1 MTFNLLPD
9 DKTVL
14 HRFVATTA
22 CSTIA
27 FSTIALGGALAQTTS
42 LTDDQED
49 GSDEIVVVGTRLPTP
64 INEVGRSVTVIGEE
78 EIAIRQQRFL
88 YDALEIAPGV
98 QLIRSG
104 SFGGLSSVS
113 IRGLPS
119 DQTLF
124 VIDGIVANNPA
135 FFGNTFDFANI
146 DPADI
151 SKVEVLRGGQSTLY
165 GSDAIAGVINVVTKD
180 GREGF
185 GVDAFLEGGSFG
197 TFRGAASVQAGN
209 ETTSGRL
216 TISGITSDGFSS
228 ADERDGNT
236 EDDGYSSV
244 TLSGKFRSKL
254 TNSLEFEGTA
264 RYIDSVNEFDGFP
277 PPNFVLADA
286 DNDGET
292 RDLLLS
298 GSLTHTAFDGQLENR
313 ARVTFSDSDILNF
326 GNDFVTFDADG
337 QRVSI
342 EHQAIGRVT
351 DYLTL
356 VGGFEFEREK
366 AETGSTGGQLSISTT
381 SGFALAQ
388 IKPTPWAVFDAGV
401 RVDNNSEF
409 GSETTFSA
417 SGSISIPGTP
427 FRVLGSYAEGFQAPT
442 SGELQFNLAQ
452 AATFA
457 FDPSLSLTPAPER
470 SSGFDIGL
478 AFESKDRRYR
488 LQATYFDQTVD
499 QLLTFLF
506 VPGAPN
512 FGVFTNLEEFQTR
525 GVEIGF
531 GAQLFDGVFLDG
543 SYTYVDSTN
552 VTLDV
557 TARNQPEHRV
567 NAQLRADVTDNLTIS
582 TGLRYNGEEPSGFT
596 TLDPFTVV
604 DLRADYQ
611 VRPSLAVFGRVENI
625 LDEDYQDNLGFGTAP
640 ASFYVGVRSSF

>member
-9 DKTVL
+9 DKAVL

-236 EDDGYSSV
+236 EDDGYSSI

-298 GSLTHTAFDGQLENR
+298 GSLTHKAFDGRLENR

-351 DYLTL
+351 DYLSL

-366 AETGSTGGQLSISTT
+366 A
-381 SGFALAQ
+381 
-388 IKPTPWAVFDAGV
+388 
-401 RVDNNSEF
+401 
-409 GSETTFSA
+409 
-417 SGSISIPGTP
+417 
-427 FRVLGSYAEGFQAPT
+427 
-442 SGELQFNLAQ
+442 
-452 AATFA
+452 
-457 FDPSLSLTPAPER
+457 
-470 SSGFDIGL
+470 
-478 AFESKDRRYR
+478 
-488 LQATYFDQTVD
+488 
-499 QLLTFLF
+499 
-506 VPGAPN
+506 
-512 FGVFTNLEEFQTR
+512 
-525 GVEIGF
+525 
-531 GAQLFDGVFLDG
+531 
-543 SYTYVDSTN
+543 
-552 VTLDV
+552 
-557 TARNQPEHRV
+557 
-567 NAQLRADVTDNLTIS
+567 
-582 TGLRYNGEEPSGFT
+582 
-596 TLDPFTVV
+596 
-604 DLRADYQ
+604 
-611 VRPSLAVFGRVENI
+611 
-625 LDEDYQDNLGFGTAP
+625 
-640 ASFYVGVRSSF
+640 